1 VIQEFQD
8 GGLGKGL
15 VGLDIPDLAHTNG
28 HSVFLVNNAPH
39 PNAAKVFINWLL
51 TKEGQTAWITNT
63 QTNSRRKDV
72 PPGDPSTFPTAGV
85 KYVRVDI
92 EETTRKMIEAQEVSK
107 QLID

>member
-1 VIQEFQD
+1 M
-8 GGLGKGL
+8 
-15 VGLDIPDLAHTNG
+15 
-28 HSVFLVNNAPH
+28 FLVNNAPH

-51 TKEGQTAWITNT
+51 TKEGQMAWTTNT

-72 PPGDPSTFPTAGV
+72 PPGDPATYPIEGR
-85 KYVRVDI
+85 KYVRVDV